1 MSQSSVIAPE
11 ELDPLLEE
19 LILGEFMGL
28 GTRLLGTEYERLILD
43 RENRESAPLAF
54 CRGLMRDLDIP
65 GAERVLDGE
74 VIKLVRGDGFELS
87 MEPGGQLE
95 VSSSPASNLAEIDRT
110 MEHATGII
118 DAYLASSPYELVC
131 LGHAPVT
138 RVQDLGLLPRE
149 RYRIMDASMPS
160 RGPLTAN
167 MMRATA
173 GFQLTYD
180 VTDREDAGRKMAL
193 LYRLSPLLMA
203 ITANS
208 RMVAGEDSGYASYR
222 HKVWWETDSS
232 RSGVPE
238 GSLHAETA
246 IRGYLSYAKKA
257 NLMFLHRDGQLVE
270 SEPKSLA
277 EMVDLGEVNRE
288 DLEAHLSTLF
298 PFVRLRNY
306 VEIRCFDSVDW
317 SLARSVL
324 ALVSGI
330 VYCKD
335 ATASAERMSEQLVVE
350 DPGDLK
356 AFHLAAARDAL
367 DARSPSGVSLRELGQ
382 ELISFSAA
390 TLGGGDCNWSRPED
404 LDEVRRIVG

>member
-1 MSQSSVIAPE
+1 MSQSPLVTSR
-11 ELDPLLEE
+11 ELGPLLEE

-43 RENRESAPLAF
+43 RKSHASAPLPF
-54 CRGLMRDLDIP
+54 CRALMRDLDVA

-74 VIKLVRGDGFELS
+74 VIKLVKGDGFELS

-95 VSSSPASNLAEIDRT
+95 VSSSPASNLAEIDHT
-110 MEHATGII
+110 MERATGII
-118 DAYLASSPYELVC
+118 DAYLADSPYELVC

-138 RVQDLGLLPRE
+138 RVQDLELLPRE
-149 RYRIMDASMPS
+149 RYRIMDLSMPT

-208 RMVAGEDSGYASYR
+208 RMVNGEDSGYASFR

-232 RSGVPE
+232 RTGVPE

-246 IRGYLSYAKKA
+246 IQGYLEYAKKA
-257 NLMFLHRDGQLVE
+257 QVMFLHRGDKIVQ

-277 EMVDLGEVNRE
+277 ELVELGEISRE

-335 ATASAERMSEQLVVE
+335 ATSSAEAMSEQLVLD
-350 DPGDLK
+350 DPEALK
-356 AFHLAAARDAL
+356 TFHLAAAKDAL
-367 DARSPSGVSLRELGQ
+367 DTRSPGGVSLRELAQ

-390 TLGGGDCNWSRPED
+390 TLGGGDCNWSRPGD
-404 LDEVRRIVG
+404 LDEVRRIVD